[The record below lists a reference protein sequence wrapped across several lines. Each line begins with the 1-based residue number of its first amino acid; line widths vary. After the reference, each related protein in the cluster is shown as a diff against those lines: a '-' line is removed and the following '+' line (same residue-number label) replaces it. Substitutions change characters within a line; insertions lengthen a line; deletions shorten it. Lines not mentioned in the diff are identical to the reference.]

1 MMIFILELDNLTSVK
16 SVLFERDIS
25 YNNSELKRNY
35 QIPSKIGR
43 LLVFLIQFL
52 FEDQTNNTP
61 GLMPIHSS
69 ITTLSIN
76 LVMTQVN

>member
-1 MMIFILELDNLTSVK
+1 MMIFILEMDNLTSVK

-25 YNNSELKRNY
+25 NNNSELKRNY

-52 FEDQTNNTP
+52 FQDQTNNTP

-69 ITTLSIN
+69 ITTLSIKVLN
-76 LVMTQVN
+76 